1 MAYFAVFDV
10 ATGKIENIV
19 ECPEFLVTTIHLET
33 TQDVIQV
40 ESQVSA
46 AQYHVID
53 RQLYKLF

>member
-10 ATGKIENIV
+10 VSGKIENIV